1 MKEELYI
8 FGTALMRM
16 PIGGL
21 HHRLRIQ
28 VLDSVNDFV
37 TISLNCLTVPFDSN
51 DLNPAPK
58 LPEANP
64 LQK

>member
-21 HHRLRIQ
+21 LNRLRILQ
-28 VLDSVNDFV
+28 EVGVAV
-37 TISLNCLTVPFDSN
+37 ISLFPMLIPGIK
-51 DLNPAPK
+51 K
-58 LPEANP
+58 LLGVMTNT
-64 LQK
+64 